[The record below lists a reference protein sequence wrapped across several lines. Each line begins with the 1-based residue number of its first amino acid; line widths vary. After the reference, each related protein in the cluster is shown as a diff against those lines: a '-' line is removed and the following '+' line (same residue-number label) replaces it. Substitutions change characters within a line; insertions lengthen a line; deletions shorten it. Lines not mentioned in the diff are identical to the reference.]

1 MPFFADRK
9 MDKDP
14 DCQSPGPKITHGL
27 RITAGNPSSI
37 PLQTSFSAENLEIE
51 YPLTSGHGAQ
61 SVSSVVKPFG
71 FEPIAAVELT

>member
-14 DCQSPGPKITHGL
+14 DCQSPGPKITQGF

-37 PLQTSFSAENLEIE
+37 PLQTSFSAENLETE
-51 YPLTSGHGAQ
+51 
-61 SVSSVVKPFG
+61 
-71 FEPIAAVELT
+71 